1 MTEWLQNLLH
11 SINPTWVWIGLG
23 YLACL
28 FAIVKL
34 MRAKGMADDKAD
46 YFRERLREEL
56 DRQAA
61 EANSAGPA
69 VTKKTLIEDRHTNK
83 DKETTE

>member
-1 MTEWLQNLLH
+1 MNPVDWLQNLLH

-28 FAIVKL
+28 FAIMKL
-34 MRAKGMADDKAD
+34 MQAKGMAD
-46 YFRERLREEL
+46 R
-56 DRQAA
+56 RQAVGLRKKLT
-61 EANSAGPA
+61 GPQ
-69 VTKKTLIEDRHTNK
+69 VTAKTLMEDRHTNK